1 MPGSIIKR
9 SKNSWTVVINLGRDP
24 MTGKRRQL
32 WRSVKGPKRDAETLL
47 VQLLHQRDTGIDVPP
62 GKITLG
68 QFLERWLEDYA
79 RPNVSPKTL
88 LQYTDFVRRGLIPA
102 LGSISLAKLRPQHIQ
117 SYYSH
122 ALQHGR
128 ADGKGGLSAKTVL
141 HIHRLLREALQHAVK
156 WQVLARNPADAVEP
170 PRPQRYNP
178 PVLSPE
184 EVRRL
189 LTKAA
194 DKPCGAIIH
203 TAVMTGLRRGEL
215 LGLRWRDVD
224 LDAGLL
230 HVVQSAQWLPG
241 QGWSFRQPKTHHG
254 RRPVALAPATVEVL
268 REHRRRQ
275 LEDRLALGE
284 AYRDHDL
291 VFATPL
297 GTPIDTSNLR
307 RAWDRIVNAAGLPHL
322 RFHDIRHIHATLML
336 AGGVHPK
343 VVAERLGHA
352 NVGITLDTY
361 SHVLPN
367 LQAQAA
373 TGLERMLAAGGD
385 A

>member
-68 QFLERWLEDYA
+68 QFMERWLEDYA

-102 LGSISLAKLRPQHIQ
+102 LGSIPLAKLRPQHIQ
-117 SYYSH
+117 AYYSH

-194 DKPCGAIIH
+194 DKPSGAIIH
-203 TAVMTGLRRGEL
+203 TAVMSGLRRGEL

-275 LEDRLALGE
+275 LKDRLALGE

-322 RFHDIRHIHATLML
+322 RFHDIRHVHATLML

-373 TGLERMLAAGGD
+373 TALERLLAAGGD